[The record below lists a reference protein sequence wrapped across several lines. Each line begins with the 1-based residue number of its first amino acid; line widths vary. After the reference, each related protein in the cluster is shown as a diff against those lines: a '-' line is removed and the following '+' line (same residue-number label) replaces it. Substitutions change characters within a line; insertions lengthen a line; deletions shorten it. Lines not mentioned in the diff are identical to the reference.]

1 MKITQKAREWFQGIT
16 EMDLDLMISMGVIT
30 ANRVMKM
37 YYGRVKTREIKK

>member
-1 MKITQKAREWFQGIT
+1 MKLTKKAKDWFQDIT

-37 YYGRVKTREIKK
+37 YYEEFRRQP